1 MKKLIAI
8 VLSVVVSISLVA
20 CGNEEFKLTG
30 TWQAAKAEID
40 GATFTVSELE
50 AMGEDEFS
58 DFYLIIKDGGT
69 AVAIEQGRSDVI
81 DWEET
86 ENGYEIGYAEC
97 IVVDSLLCVDNGYG
111 KVFFE
116 KISDSQTVEEKYM
129 SSEDEE
135 KPETTQK
142 PTPPPEATPEPTPE
156 PIEEKNELTGIR
168 PEFKEAMDSYEAF
181 FDKYID
187 FMNRYENA
195 DTTELMNMMTDYLQY
210 MTDFVETM
218 EEMEEMEDEEMSTE
232 EALYYAQVTSRISRK
247 LMTVE

>member
-1 MKKLIAI
+1 MKKLIATILSI
-8 VLSVVVSISLVA
+8 VMSISLVA

-50 AMGEDEFS
+50 AMGEDYFS
-58 DFYLIIKDGGT
+58 DAYLIIKDGGT
-69 AVAIEQGRSDVI
+69 AVTIEKGKSDMI
-81 DWEET
+81 NWEET
-86 ENGYEIGYAEC
+86 ENGYKIGYTEC
-97 IVVDSLLCVDNGYG
+97 TIVDDLLCVDNGYG

-135 KPETTQK
+135 KPEPTQK
-142 PTPPPEATPEPTPE
+142 PTPTPEATPEPTPE
-156 PIEEKNELTGIR
+156 PIDEKNELKGIR

-187 FMNRYENA
+187 FMNRYESA

-247 LMTVE
+247 LMAVE